1 MPTSE
6 PCGVLAS
13 LPAMQSYR
21 EGSDESGESSDR
33 PLGAHSKFSLDFDDY
48 AYSSYDAPAPP
59 MTVGS
64 YDSRDAFGL
73 AAGAPVSPF
82 SWGSSGAATYEDAY
96 ESTFDAMLDASRMD
110 AHVGGPMGMPATS
123 EAPFA
128 ENAFGLTAPRRTF
141 GLKTESAS
149 DLPSLAGIKLSDVSA
164 SGAPPVPPPLPRTST
179 SASDDDVLPSWETS
193 GELPFAA
200 SRPGDPAQ
208 LLVLGLPHRG
218 ARSRVETQFQIELQ
232 LVRPKAGV
240 GFQPSSSYISADG
253 SLAPDTTSKV
263 DPVADF
269 AHMRLPTF
277 AALKRLSKRDFRQP
291 TEPSA
296 TLYADV
302 HAVKASAPDERV
314 LACSACIERER
325 KRGQR
330 RKDSRRRP
338 HQDVDEAAMATDPHE
353 GPEERVEGRKAIVTN
368 CGQYLDIDNGAV
380 ILPAR
385 LTCYCR
391 HHSERHGFW
400 CVGRSA
406 ASLTSQH
413 RLRPARPPG
422 KHLRARSVAAG
433 PHDRRPQ
440 DRA

>member
-1 MPTSE
+1 
-6 PCGVLAS
+6 
-13 LPAMQSYR
+13 MQSYR
-21 EGSDESGESSDR
+21 EGSDESGDSSDQ
-33 PLGAHSKFSLDFDDY
+33 PLALGGKFSLGAFDDY
-48 AYSSYDAPAPP
+48 GAYDAPAAPP

-82 SWGSSGAATYEDAY
+82 SWATSGAATYEDGYDA
-96 ESTFDAMLDASRMD
+96 TFDAMLDASRMD
-110 AHVGGPMGMPATS
+110 AHIGGPMGMPATS
-123 EAPFA
+123 EAPIA
-128 ENAFGLTAPRRTF
+128 QNAFGLTEPPQAF

-164 SGAPPVPPPLPRTST
+164 ARPSAMPPPMPRPST
-179 SASDDDVLPSWETS
+179 SASLGDDDELPSWESS
-193 GELPFAA
+193 GALPFAA
-200 SRPGDPAQ
+200 SRPEAPAQ

-232 LVRPKAGV
+232 LVRPKPGV

-277 AALKRLSKRDFRQP
+277 AALKRLSKKDFRQP

-302 HAVKASAPDERV
+302 HAVKASAPDEHI

-338 HQDVDEAAMATDPHE
+338 HQDVDEAAMAVDPHE
-353 GPEERVEGRKAIVTN
+353 GPEERIEGRKAIVTN

-400 CVGRSA
+400 C
-406 ASLTSQH
+406 
-413 RLRPARPPG
+413 
-422 KHLRARSVAAG
+422 AG
-433 PHDRRPQ
+433 VERD
-440 DRA
+440 